1 MSCTLINPVYARI
14 RQTRNVRVYSGK
26 GEFDKAMKKNKR
38 MRHAIRKYKVST
50 KLRSDSN
57 KIILEELMNIL
68 DVMDDIVEVLE
79 EDISDVFVEE
89 FKLDCGEVPNDD
101 FSKYIDNRGWP

>member
-1 MSCTLINPVYARI
+1 
-14 RQTRNVRVYSGK
+14 
-26 GEFDKAMKKNKR
+26 
-38 MRHAIRKYKVST
+38 
-50 KLRSDSN
+50 
-57 KIILEELMNIL
+57 MNIL

-101 FSKYIDNRGWP
+101 FSKYIDDRGWP